1 MSRRVRVW
9 FGASAE
15 YEFEV
20 READV
25 LALDAEDARS
35 WLMDEFEALGCE
47 PPNPLGKVT
56 VVDMILGVAARVG
69 RDRFERD
76 IDWAQQYAQACA
88 RLRDTAQVDVDVA
101 EFVVR

>member
-1 MSRRVRVW
+1 MSRRVRVR
-9 FGASAE
+9 FGAGAE

-20 READV
+20 HEADV
-25 LALDAEDARS
+25 MALDFEDARS
-35 WLMDEFEALGCE
+35 WLMDEFDALGCE

-76 IDWAQQYAQACA
+76 PGWAGQYARACA
-88 RLRDTAQVDVDVA
+88 CLRDTTQIDVDVA